1 MTSFVS
7 QDIVV

>member
-7 QDIVV
+7 HTVR